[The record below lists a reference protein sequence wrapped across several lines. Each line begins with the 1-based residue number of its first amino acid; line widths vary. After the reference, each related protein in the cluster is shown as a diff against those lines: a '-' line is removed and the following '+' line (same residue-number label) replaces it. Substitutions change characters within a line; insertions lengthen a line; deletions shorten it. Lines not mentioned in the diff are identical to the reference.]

1 MKKILKL
8 TLFVTLLALMA
19 LPATQGIKAMS
30 YNYDFFTNVIPS
42 AEGLSYETTY
52 YKETIK
58 PADANAIGMI
68 PTDGLSDM
76 EVYQDKIYLLN
87 NSTTSKSFIL
97 HDATATT
104 AAITASDTTISD
116 IIVLNDQFQWEE
128 IVDEFPFSQEKI
140 SPDSEDTIEERLV
153 ATLKEHYANAV
164 HVDEN
169 GRNTGVQLDLNLI
182 TASNATNT
190 DLALR
195 SPYVPYTADNSR
207 YALRLRNA
215 EGITVTKDG
224 IYIAD
229 TENSR
234 IVQLNFNYEVVNIF
248 LSPNDVSFYQLSC
261 GQTVLEAGGAATQFK
276 PTKVAVDISG
286 RVYCIAKDIYEGVI
300 EFAKARVESRT
311 GQFNRFLGKN
321 EVVANPLKAFW
332 AKIFSETQLSS
343 MKLDLPPMFTNI
355 TIDSDGFLYATS
367 LPDNDAETGTT
378 QANMVK
384 IINTAGKDIMKR
396 NGYVKP
402 NGDASYV
409 ISSNVVSV
417 VVGPSTLVG
426 VAIDNEYG
434 IYTTVDSKRG
444 RLFTYDTEG
453 NLLYITGDQPA
464 GTATQGSGQGLSN
477 SLVNPVAIDYFK
489 RSYKDKN
496 DEEVYE
502 DLVIALDKFSQSI
515 IVYKT
520 TEFGKN
526 VNLATSCYQDGKI
539 EDAEKYWNEVNRIN
553 TNYELAYLG
562 IGKSILRRA
571 GTIDEYKEAM
581 SYFERAHNAIYYS
594 KAYDLYRS
602 VVMKKN
608 FAWIMTSAVVLV
620 VAFVGWKVYK
630 MQKRKAS
637 KVYDE
642 GGDL

>member
-1 MKKILKL
+1 MKKIFKL
-8 TLFVTLLALMA
+8 TLGVMLLALMA
-19 LPATQGIKAMS
+19 LPATQGVKAMS
-30 YNYDFFTNVIPS
+30 YNYDFFKNVIPS

-58 PADANAIGMI
+58 PANESDTGMI
-68 PTDGLSDM
+68 PTDGLLDM
-76 EVYQDKIYLLN
+76 EVYQDKIYLIN
-87 NSTTSKSFIL
+87 TSNTSTTFNL
-97 HDATATT
+97 HNATSTT
-104 AAITASDTTISD
+104 AAITATDTTISN
-116 IIVLNDQFQWEE
+116 IIVLNDQFKWEK
-128 IVDEFPFSQEKI
+128 IINEFPFCQDKI
-140 SPDSEDTIEERLV
+140 SPDSEETIEERLV
-153 ATLKEHYANAV
+153 ATLKEHYSYKDATTEEYKSRA
-164 HVDEN
+164 
-169 GRNTGVQLDLNLI
+169 QLNLESI
-182 TASNATNT
+182 TADNFKST
-190 DLALR
+190 DLATR
-195 SPYVPYTADNSR
+195 SPYVPYTGDNSR

-248 LSPNDVSFYQLSC
+248 LSPDDVSFYQLSS
-261 GQTVLEAGGAATQFK
+261 GLTVLEAAGAATQFK

-300 EFAKARVESRT
+300 EFAKARTETRT

-343 MKLDLPPMFTNI
+343 IALDLPPMFTNI

-409 ISSNVVSV
+409 IASTDVSV
-417 VVGPSTLVG
+417 VLGPSTLVA

-453 NLLYITGDQPA
+453 NLLYVTGVQPA

-496 DEEVYE
+496 NEDIYE

-571 GTIDEYKEAM
+571 GTIEEYKEAM
-581 SYFERAHNAIYYS
+581 SYFEKAHNAIYYS

-602 VVMKKN
+602 VVLKKN

-620 VAFVGWKVYK
+620 VAYVGWKVYK
-630 MQKRKAS
+630 AQKRRAS
-637 KVYDE
+637 KPYDE